1 MPFWLGIKKIRKPF
15 TAWNRGGTLSWYQA
29 YNNTKHNRQE
39 KFIEA
44 NLNNLINACCGLFV
58 ILSAQFHNHDYLNDT
73 VLKTENSFIGDYFQ
87 VEFPKTWKSKNMYDF
102 DYDQI
107 WSKNNLSIPTLKF

>member
-1 MPFWLGIKKIRKPF
+1 ML
-15 TAWNRGGTLSWYQA
+15 TLSWYQA

-44 NLNNLINACCGLFV
+44 NLNNLMNACCGLFV
-58 ILSAQFHNHDYLNDT
+58 ILSAQFLNHDYLNDT

-107 WSKNNLSIPTLKF
+107 WSKNN